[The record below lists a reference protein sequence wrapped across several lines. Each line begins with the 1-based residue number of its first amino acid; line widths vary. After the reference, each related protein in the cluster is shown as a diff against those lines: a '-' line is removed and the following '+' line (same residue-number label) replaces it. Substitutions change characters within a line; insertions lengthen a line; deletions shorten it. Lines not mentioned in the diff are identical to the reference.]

1 MSKQQMTTIRN
12 SKASVRTMPIV
23 EVKVVTWN
31 KESHGLFD
39 YENNYY
45 DMKKFS
51 ILNSVVISRK
61 RGDIQVSD
69 KDKPLENQ
77 DLGDTD
83 PEYLLSI
90 GKGQRSETNYSIE
103 VPGDFPNG
111 HLAPKPTYLIVRS
124 LKCKDGRSQR
134 GFSLTPGNVI
144 KLGRMEYRVTEIQT
158 GHDETT
164 IRKIENYSML
174 PSDNLFDADTQIE
187 TESEHEK
194 VCKYCLL
201 DTVSEDPLENKMLY
215 PCKCSGSSAGVHF
228 ICLKNWIQY
237 KILAKNNQNV
247 ATYQWK
253 KLECEICLE
262 PFPRKVRFK
271 SIVNELI
278 NVERPPCPY
287 IIFEK
292 LNQDQKSYT
301 YVLIIPDENDVVKI
315 GRGHQCD
322 MRVSDISVS
331 RIHAHIKFQNNEF
344 LIFDNDSKF
353 GTLILLNENYKVK
366 FDKAA
371 VQVGRTVF
379 TFVLK
384 NQVVDNQQVT
394 K

>member
-1 MSKQQMTTIRN
+1 MSKTQNSLRN
-12 SKASVRTMPIV
+12 TKTSVRTMPVV

-51 ILNSVVISRK
+51 ILNSVVINRK
-61 RGDIQVSD
+61 RGDIQVNE
-69 KDKPLENQ
+69 KDKMQTEV
-77 DLGDTD
+77 DDEVI

-90 GKGQRSETNYSIE
+90 SKNNRSNEEYCIE

-111 HLAPKPTYLIVRS
+111 YTAPKPTYLIVRS

-134 GFSLTPGNVI
+134 GFSLTPTDII

-158 GHDETT
+158 GHDQTT
-164 IRKIENYSML
+164 VKKIENYSML
-174 PSDNLFDADTQIE
+174 PSDNLFDADGQVEVE
-187 TESEHEK
+187 TDHEK
-194 VCKYCLL
+194 LCKYCLL
-201 DTVSEDPLENKMLY
+201 EDVSDDPLENKMLY
-215 PCKCSGSSAGVHF
+215 PCDCSGSSAGVHF

-237 KILAKNNQNV
+237 KILAKNNHNV

-253 KLECEICLE
+253 KLECEICLR
-262 PFPRKVRFK
+262 PFPRKVKFEQK
-271 SIVNELI
+271 VSELI

-287 IIFEK
+287 IILEK

-301 YVLIIPDENDVVKI
+301 YVLIIPDENEVVKI

-331 RIHAHIKFQNNEF
+331 RIHAHIKFTDNKF

-353 GTLILLNENYKVK
+353 GTLILLNENYKIK
-366 FDKAA
+366 YDKAA

-379 TFVLK
+379 TFVMK
-384 NQVVDNQQVT
+384 NQQIESRPEG

>member
-1 MSKQQMTTIRN
+1 
-12 SKASVRTMPIV
+12 MPIV

-69 KDKPLENQ
+69 KDKPQENP

-228 ICLKNWIQY
+228 ICLK
-237 KILAKNNQNV
+237 IL
-247 ATYQWK
+247 Y
-253 KLECEICLE
+253 L
-262 PFPRKVRFK
+262 
-271 SIVNELI
+271 
-278 NVERPPCPY
+278 
-287 IIFEK
+287 
-292 LNQDQKSYT
+292 
-301 YVLIIPDENDVVKI
+301 
-315 GRGHQCD
+315 
-322 MRVSDISVS
+322 
-331 RIHAHIKFQNNEF
+331 
-344 LIFDNDSKF
+344 
-353 GTLILLNENYKVK
+353 ENYCM
-366 FDKAA
+366 
-371 VQVGRTVF
+371 T
-379 TFVLK
+379 
-384 NQVVDNQQVT
+384 
-394 K
+394 

>member
-1 MSKQQMTTIRN
+1 MSKQQVTSLRN
-12 SKASVRTMPIV
+12 PKSSQRTMPVV

-51 ILNSVVISRK
+51 IMNSVMISRK
-61 RGDIQVSD
+61 RGEINVSD
-69 KDKPLENQ
+69 KDKMIQEN
-77 DLGDTD
+77 TSNNEID

-90 GKGQRSETNYSIE
+90 GKGERSETDYSIE

-111 HLAPKPTYLIVRS
+111 HTAPKPTYLIVRS

-134 GFSLTPGNVI
+134 GFSLSPGNVI

-158 GHDETT
+158 GHDESTVK
-164 IRKIENYSML
+164 KIEDYSML
-174 PSDNLFDADTQIE
+174 PSDNLFDADSQVEIE
-187 TESEHEK
+187 NEPGQEK

-201 DTVSEDPLENKMLY
+201 DNVSEDPLENKMLY

-262 PFPRKVRFK
+262 PFPRRVRYRA
-271 SIVNELI
+271 IDNELI
-278 NVERPPCPY
+278 NVERPPFPY
-287 IIFEK
+287 I
-292 LNQDQKSYT
+292 LS
-301 YVLIIPDENDVVKI
+301 LI
-315 GRGHQCD
+315 
-322 MRVSDISVS
+322 
-331 RIHAHIKFQNNEF
+331 HI
-344 LIFDNDSKF
+344 
-353 GTLILLNENYKVK
+353 
-366 FDKAA
+366 
-371 VQVGRTVF
+371 
-379 TFVLK
+379 
-384 NQVVDNQQVT
+384 
-394 K
+394 